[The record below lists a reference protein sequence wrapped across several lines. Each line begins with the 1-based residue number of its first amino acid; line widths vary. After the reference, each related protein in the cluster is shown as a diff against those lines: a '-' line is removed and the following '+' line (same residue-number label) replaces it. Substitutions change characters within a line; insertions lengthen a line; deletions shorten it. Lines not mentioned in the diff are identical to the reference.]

1 MKCKENNI
9 YISNRVE
16 TFHSKNCYLFSIN
29 DLMTLNIIKISNDKF
44 MESSKCT
51 QILQQI
57 YSLFTLYY
65 IFTSK
70 NCHLF
75 SINNSMTLN
84 IIMINSR
91 RGSVKKTI
99 YINGEEST
107 SSIVV
112 SF

>member
-1 MKCKENNI
+1 MINEEDI

-16 TFHSKNCYLFSIN
+16 KFHSKNCHLLSIN
-29 DLMTLNIIKISNDKF
+29 DLMIDIIKIPNDKF
-44 MESSKCT
+44 MESKCT
-51 QILQQI
+51 QILQRI

>member
-1 MKCKENNI
+1 MKRI

-16 TFHSKNCYLFSIN
+16 KFYSKNCHLFSIN